1 MMADLTAKVK
11 QDAPHRVGDVPKA
24 WPGFSEDLKVAIE
37 AATSPEEII
46 AALEMAIEEVVAA
59 GVAAGESEIIE

>member
-11 QDAPHRVGDVPKA
+11 RFAPHSVGDVPKA

-37 AATSPEEII
+37 AATSPKETI
-46 AALEMAIEEVVAA
+46 AALDMSKKEA
-59 GVAAGESEIIE
+59 GALGESEIIE

>member
-24 WPGFSEDLKVAIE
+24 WPGFSKKLKGAIK
-37 AATSPEEII
+37 AAKSPKETI
-46 AALEMAIEEVVAA
+46 AALEMAKKETGAL
-59 GVAAGESEIIE
+59 GESEIIE